1 MPNNFTIVDK
11 YVESKITQ
19 CALEERKHPHSFAL
33 GSLQSQVAM
42 MLSRLEAYHPEAYIT
57 ALEEFRI
64 KETN

>member
-1 MPNNFTIVDK
+1 MNNFTVVNE

-19 CALEERKHPHSFAL
+19 CAMEDRKWPHSYAL

-57 ALEEFRI
+57 AVEEFRVN
-64 KETN
+64 EGVE